1 MGILITLSRFLPLTW
16 LLIAVGLGIIEAV
29 TVDLVAIWFAIGAFI
44 TILPASFGVPF
55 PVQLLFFI
63 AVSLVIL
70 VFTRPVA
77 KKVLKVK
84 KTSTNADQIIGMVGV
99 VIHPIDNITGSG
111 RVMVND
117 LDWAARSDDGVP
129 IEVNE
134 KVLIKAIEGVKV
146 IVERIG

>member
-29 TVDLVAIWFAIGAFI
+29 TVDLVAICFSIGAFI